1 MSRVAKPSTPPD
13 PALPRAI
20 RELRAEKQMTQQ
32 DLAVAAGLT
41 LTAVTRIET
50 GKANPT
56 WLTVRGIADAL
67 DVTMVELAQRLKA

>member
-1 MSRVAKPSTPPD
+1 
-13 PALPRAI
+13 
-20 RELRAEKQMTQQ
+20 MTQQ